1 MDNESKIVCR
11 KCQGPHLTIKCGK
24 EKENKVEEKIKIQ
37 IDEKPREPRR
47 DFKDRD
53 QGKTS
58 FPLAGLI
65 FQKKINPDHHQP
77 RDQPYPRRDFKST
90 KHGKVKLSNLPNDI
104 LEDDLYELLKD
115 WGQVYKLN
123 LVSRDNYSGQ
133 GGTTRS
139 TAAYIEF
146 RAEEQADYFLKAFDN
161 TACNNQILV
170 VEKLLE

>member
-53 QGKTS
+53 NQ
-58 FPLAGLI
+58 AR
-65 FQKKINPDHHQP
+65 DHHQP

>member
-53 QGKTS
+53 
-58 FPLAGLI
+58 
-65 FQKKINPDHHQP
+65 HHQP
-77 RDQPYPRRDFKST
+77 RDQAYPRRDFKSS

-170 VEKLLE
+170 VEKLLD

>member
-53 QGKTS
+53 KDQ
-58 FPLAGLI
+58 
-65 FQKKINPDHHQP
+65 HQS
-77 RDQPYPRRDFKST
+77 YPRRDFKSS
-90 KHGKVKLSNLPNDI
+90 KHGKVKLSNLPNNI

-170 VEKLLE
+170 VEKLLD

>member
-47 DFKDRD
+47 DFKDR
-53 QGKTS
+53 
-58 FPLAGLI
+58 
-65 FQKKINPDHHQP
+65 DHHQP

>member
-47 DFKDRD
+47 DIKERE
-53 QGKTS
+53 
-58 FPLAGLI
+58 
-65 FQKKINPDHHQP
+65 HHQP
-77 RDQPYPRRDFKST
+77 RDQPYPRRDFKSS
-90 KHGKVKLSNLPNDI
+90 KHGKVKLSNLPNNI

-170 VEKLLE
+170 VEKLLD

>member
-53 QGKTS
+53 NQ
-58 FPLAGLI
+58 AR
-65 FQKKINPDHHQP
+65 DHH
-77 RDQPYPRRDFKST
+77 QPYPRRDFKST

-170 VEKLLE
+170 VEKLLD

>member
-37 IDEKPREPRR
+37 IDEKPKR

-53 QGKTS
+53 NHQTR
-58 FPLAGLI
+58 
-65 FQKKINPDHHQP
+65 DHHQP
-77 RDQPYPRRDFKST
+77 RDREQSYPRRDFKSS
-90 KHGKVKLSNLPNDI
+90 KHGKVKLSNLPNNI

-146 RAEEQADYFLKAFDN
+146 KAEEQADYFLKAFDN

-170 VEKLLE
+170 VEKLLD

>member
-53 QGKTS
+53 HHQ
-58 FPLAGLI
+58 PRDR
-65 FQKKINPDHHQP
+65 DHHQP
-77 RDQPYPRRDFKST
+77 RDQAYPRRDFKSS

-170 VEKLLE
+170 VEKLLD

>member
-47 DFKDRD
+47 DFKER
-53 QGKTS
+53 
-58 FPLAGLI
+58 
-65 FQKKINPDHHQP
+65 DHHQP
-77 RDQPYPRRDFKST
+77 RDRDHHRDKDQPYPRRDFKST

-170 VEKLLE
+170 VEKLLD

>member
-53 QGKTS
+53 
-58 FPLAGLI
+58 
-65 FQKKINPDHHQP
+65 NH
-77 RDQPYPRRDFKST
+77 RDKEQPYPRRDFKSS

-170 VEKLLE
+170 VEKLLD

>member
-37 IDEKPREPRR
+37 IDEKPKR

-53 QGKTS
+53 HHRDKDQ
-58 FPLAGLI
+58 PYHR
-65 FQKKINPDHHQP
+65 DHHQS
-77 RDQPYPRRDFKST
+77 RDQAYPRRDFKSS

-170 VEKLLE
+170 VEKLLD

>member
-37 IDEKPREPRR
+37 IDEKPRDK
-47 DFKDRD
+47 DFKPREHHRDKDQPFSRDRD
-53 QGKTS
+53 
-58 FPLAGLI
+58 
-65 FQKKINPDHHQP
+65 H
-77 RDQPYPRRDFKST
+77 QPYPRRDFKST

>member
-1 MDNESKIVCR
+1 MVMDNESKIICR

-37 IDEKPREPRR
+37 IDEKPRR
-47 DFKDRD
+47 DFKDTRDNHHQTRD
-53 QGKTS
+53 Q
-58 FPLAGLI
+58 
-65 FQKKINPDHHQP
+65 N
-77 RDQPYPRRDFKST
+77 YPRRDFKST

>member
-1 MDNESKIVCR
+1 MNKSYIVIYNESKIVCR

-37 IDEKPREPRR
+37 IDEKPRR

-53 QGKTS
+53 YQ
-58 FPLAGLI
+58 PR
-65 FQKKINPDHHQP
+65 DHHQP
-77 RDQPYPRRDFKST
+77 RDQPYPRRDFKSS

-170 VEKLLE
+170 VEKLLD

>member
-37 IDEKPREPRR
+37 IDEKPRDK
-47 DFKDRD
+47 DFKPR
-53 QGKTS
+53 
-58 FPLAGLI
+58 
-65 FQKKINPDHHQP
+65 DHHQP
-77 RDQPYPRRDFKST
+77 RDQHRDKDQAYPRRDFKST

-146 RAEEQADYFLKAFDN
+146 RVEEQADYFLKAFDN

>member
-24 EKENKVEEKIKIQ
+24 EKENKVEEKIKKQ
-37 IDEKPREPRR
+37 IDEKPRR

-53 QGKTS
+53 T
-58 FPLAGLI
+58 
-65 FQKKINPDHHQP
+65 
-77 RDQPYPRRDFKST
+77 YPRRDFKSS
-90 KHGKVKLSNLPNDI
+90 KHGKVKVSNLPNNI
-104 LEDDLYELLKD
+104 LEEDLYELLKD

-123 LVSRDNYSGQ
+123 LVTRDNYSSQNGV
-133 GGTTRS
+133 TKS

-146 RAEEQADYFLKAFDN
+146 RVEDQADYFLKAFDN

-170 VEKLLE
+170 VEKLLD

>member
-47 DFKDRD
+47 DFKERD
-53 QGKTS
+53 
-58 FPLAGLI
+58 
-65 FQKKINPDHHQP
+65 HQP
-77 RDQPYPRRDFKST
+77 RDRDHHRDKDQPYPRRDFKSS

-123 LVSRDNYSGQ
+123 LVSRDNYLGQ

>member
-1 MDNESKIVCR
+1 MNNSYIVMDNESKIVCR

-24 EKENKVEEKIKIQ
+24 EKENKVEDKIKKQ
-37 IDEKPREPRR
+37 IDEKPRR
-47 DFKDRD
+47 DFKERD
-53 QGKTS
+53 
-58 FPLAGLI
+58 
-65 FQKKINPDHHQP
+65 HQP
-77 RDQPYPRRDFKST
+77 RDRDHHRDKDQPYPRRDFKSS

-123 LVSRDNYSGQ
+123 LVSRDNYLGQ

-170 VEKLLE
+170 VEKLLD